1 MTPASAWRI
10 LIVNDHEIVRRG
22 LARLM
27 ERWRDFQV
35 VGEAA
40 TAAEA
45 REKAAQLYPDV
56 VVLDLHLPDA
66 SAVEVCRDIRSHNPR
81 IRVLLVTSYGDD
93 EALLGTILGGAAGYL
108 RKEVRAQEIV
118 DAVRKVAR
126 GQSLLDRGI
135 RERVLE
141 RVRRGAEEQLGQLTR
156 LEEEILGL
164 VASGKTNPEVAA
176 TVSISEERVRHSVS
190 NLLEKL
196 ETTRRSQA
204 TAYMVAWRTRRTGR

>member
-81 IRVLLVTSYGDD
+81 IRVLLITSYGDD
-93 EALLGTILGGAAGYL
+93 EAVIGTILGGAAGYL
-108 RKEVRAQEIV
+108 RKEVQAQEIV

-126 GQSLLDRGI
+126 GQSVLDSSI

-141 RVRRGAEEQLGQLTR
+141 RLRRGAQEGLGQLTR
-156 LEEEILGL
+156 LEEEILGH
-164 VASGKTNPEVAA
+164 VARGKTNPEVAA
-176 TVSISEERVRHSVS
+176 MVSISEEIVRHSVS

-196 ETTRRSQA
+196 EATRRSQA
-204 TAYMVAWRTRRTGR
+204 AAYMVAWRTRRTVR

>member
-1 MTPASAWRI
+1 MTSASALRI

-45 REKAAQLYPDV
+45 TERAAQLYPDV

-66 SAVEVCRDIRSHNPR
+66 SAVQVCREIRSRNPR
-81 IRVLLVTSYGDD
+81 IRVLLLTSYEDD
-93 EALLGTILGGAAGYL
+93 EAVIGAILGGAAGYL
-108 RKEVRAQEIV
+108 RKEVRSQDIV

-126 GQSLLDRGI
+126 GQSLLDHGI

-141 RVRRGAEEQLGQLTR
+141 RVRRGTQEGLGRLTR
-156 LEEEILGL
+156 LEEEILGH
-164 VASGKTNPEVAA
+164 VSSGKTNSEVAA
-176 TVSISEERVRHSVS
+176 AVFLSEEVVRSSVS
-190 NLLEKL
+190 TLLEKL
-196 ETTRRSQA
+196 EATRRSQA
-204 TAYMVAWRTRRTGR
+204 AAYMVAWRTRSSR

>member
-45 REKAAQLYPDV
+45 TERAAQLYPDV

-66 SAVEVCRDIRSHNPR
+66 SAVQACREIRSRNPR
-81 IRVLLVTSYGDD
+81 IRILLLTSYGDD
-93 EALLGTILGGAAGYL
+93 EALLGAILGGAAGYL
-108 RKEVRAQEIV
+108 RKEVRSQDIV

-126 GQSLLDRGI
+126 GQSLLDHGI

-141 RVRRGAEEQLGQLTR
+141 RVRRGTQEGQGRLTR
-156 LEEEILGL
+156 LEEDILGH
-164 VASGKTNPEVAA
+164 VSSGKTNSEVAA
-176 TVSISEERVRHSVS
+176 AVFLSEEVVRQSVGA
-190 NLLEKL
+190 LLEKL
-196 ETTRRSQA
+196 EATRRSQA
-204 TAYMVAWRTRRTGR
+204 AAYMVAWRTRSFR

>member
-1 MTPASAWRI
+1 MTPTKAWRI

-27 ERWRDFQV
+27 ERRRDFQV

-81 IRVLLVTSYGDD
+81 IRVLLLTSYGDD
-93 EALLGTILGGAAGYL
+93 EAVIGAILGGAAGYL
-108 RKEVRAQEIV
+108 RKEVQSQDIV

-126 GQSLLDRGI
+126 GQSLLDHGI

-141 RVRRGAEEQLGQLTR
+141 RVRRGAQEGLGRLTR
-156 LEEEILGL
+156 LEEEILGH

-176 TVSISEERVRHSVS
+176 AVFLSEELVRSSVS
-190 NLLEKL
+190 TLLEKL
-196 ETTRRSQA
+196 EATRRSQA
-204 TAYMVAWRTRRTGR
+204 AAYMVAWRTRSFR